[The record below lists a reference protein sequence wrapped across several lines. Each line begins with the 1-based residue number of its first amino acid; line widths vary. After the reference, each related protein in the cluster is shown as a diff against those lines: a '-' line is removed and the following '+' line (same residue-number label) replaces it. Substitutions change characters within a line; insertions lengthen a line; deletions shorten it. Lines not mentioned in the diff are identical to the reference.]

1 MGLEEVQIRNLEHR
15 ANRAGWLRAAVL
27 GSNDGLVSTASLMIA
42 IAAANKSDFIITA
55 GLAGIAAGAMSMAVG
70 EYVSVKSQLDVEKTV
85 DHYLPNCY
93 NTRMFS
99 KKESQVSTAT
109 YQALTEQQKREV
121 RMYGVTEAGM
131 RESVESSITFR
142 FSGPAM
148 MAASLMS
155 DAQEMI
161 NTEYG
166 EVDSMRAEDARQCL
180 NRAKWILFEY
190 VMKDG
195 E

>member
-1 MGLEEVQIRNLEHR
+1 
-15 ANRAGWLRAAVL
+15 
-27 GSNDGLVSTASLMIA
+27 
-42 IAAANKSDFIITA
+42 
-55 GLAGIAAGAMSMAVG
+55 
-70 EYVSVKSQLDVEKTV
+70 
-85 DHYLPNCY
+85 
-93 NTRMFS
+93 MFS
-99 KKESQVSTAT
+99 KKGSEMATAT
-109 YQALTEQQKREV
+109 YQALTEKQKREV

-166 EVDSMRAEDARQCL
+166 DIDYMRAEDARQVL